1 MPYRRRVAMRR
12 AMEPGRTEASGID
25 FEEKDVQNPKLYL
38 PVFRNAAMQS
48 GLPVAI
54 VGAGPDVPSA

>member
-1 MPYRRRVAMRR
+1 MRR